1 MGTYSLSWNK
11 LKRTRL
17 QVAADDSELGKCIF
31 FGLFSF
37 SRLQALSG
45 KGWKLRNFTYFSL
58 SWQHPGSMIVSF
70 LFFLSGKLARYYAAK
85 VLRSPTVGITDGD
98 DGSGRLLLGAKSSTN
113 ARNSWTGHTLLLGL
127 FFSLFVLYGYIC
139 RERAFLCGG

>member
-1 MGTYSLSWNK
+1 MH
-11 LKRTRL
+11 
-17 QVAADDSELGKCIF
+17 F
-31 FGLFSF
+31 FWSFFLFSF
-37 SRLQALSG
+37 AGFIWKRLEATEFYLLFSFVATSRCDDCA
-45 KGWKLRNFTYFSL
+45 
-58 SWQHPGSMIVSF
+58 F